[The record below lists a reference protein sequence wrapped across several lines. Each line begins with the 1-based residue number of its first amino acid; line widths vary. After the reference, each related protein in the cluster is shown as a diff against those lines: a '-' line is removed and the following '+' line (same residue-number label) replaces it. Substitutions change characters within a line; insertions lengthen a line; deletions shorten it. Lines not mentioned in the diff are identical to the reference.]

1 MRAVLDAL
9 SLSVVLV
16 VLPWLLIQMG
26 IGAAL
31 AFRHDISPAVGAAFG
46 LIPIPCVGW
55 LCVLAKAKRP
65 LHVTDDDYRPIG
77 KVSTETVDDDG
88 W

>member
-31 AFRHDISPAVGAAFG
+31 AFRHGIPPAIGAAFG

-55 LCVLAKAKRP
+55 ICVLAKAKRSIS
-65 LHVTDDDYRPIG
+65 VSDDDYRPIS
-77 KVSTETVDDDG
+77 KVSSEPADDG